1 MNLTI
6 LAIIILRILHILGG
20 IVWVG
25 WGIYLASRA
34 QPGTKEFRQYYP
46 MYVRSEKFSNSERVF
61 PIASVTTTV
70 AGLLLFVII
79 YLGNVDSRYFGTPQ
93 GITLTLGILLG
104 VLAFG
109 DGIGLGRATSRY
121 MKKLEGLGDSPT
133 DEALNDAISDHTKLQ
148 RHVVIHVVLVIITVI
163 LMASFENI
171 PATLG

>member
-1 MNLTI
+1 MTLTI
-6 LAIIILRILHILGG
+6 LTIIVLRILHILGG

-46 MYVRSEKFSNSERVF
+46 MYVRSEKFSNSERVMA
-61 PIASVTTTV
+61 ISTIVTTV
-70 AGLLLFVII
+70 AGLLLFFIK
-79 YLGNVDSRYFGTPQ
+79 YLADGNTRFLGTPA
-93 GITLTLGILLG
+93 GMALSLGVLLG

-133 DEALNDAISDHTKLQ
+133 DEALNDAIADHTKLQ
-148 RHVVIHVVLVIITVI
+148 RHTVIHVVLVIITVI